1 VQWVHF
7 VIGRPA
13 VFFDIAIHS
22 VNCFIWHYF
31 NAMIQYNPK
40 AWLSLVFHSYSRFVM
55 RTLLPALI
63 FMAFFTFGVCYLIL
77 EIIHPDKD
85 EFTSTTAL
93 HSLLGIVLG
102 LFLVFRIN
110 SAYDRWWEG
119 RKLWGSMVNSTR
131 NFALKLNAYLDK
143 DDRENRNW
151 FSKMIPNFVYAS
163 KEHLRKGVQLSE
175 LEPADD
181 RFTEILNEYQHKPN
195 ALAGMLYSRVNELYK
210 KGKLTGEQF
219 FVLDKE
225 LKDFIDIIGACER
238 IKNTPIPYSYSMYI
252 KKFVFTYIITLP
264 FGFVT
269 TFKYVTIPAVL
280 LIAFVLLSVEL
291 ISEEIEDPFGRD
303 VNDLPTDELARKIRD
318 NIREILN

>member
-1 VQWVHF
+1 LGL
-7 VIGRPA
+7 ILKE
-13 VFFDIAIHS
+13 
-22 VNCFIWHYF
+22 
-31 NAMIQYNPK
+31 MIQYNPK
-40 AWLSLVFHSYSRFVM
+40 SWFALIFHAYSRFVM
-55 RTLLPALI
+55 KTLLPALV
-63 FMAFFTFGVCYLIL
+63 FMVLFTSAVCYIIL
-77 EIIHPDKD
+77 EIVHPEKD

-131 NFALKLNAYLDK
+131 NFALKLNAYLDQHDK
-143 DDRENRNW
+143 ENREW
-151 FSKMIPNFVYAS
+151 FTKMIPNFVYAS

-175 LEPADD
+175 LEVTDENFID
-181 RFTEILNEYQHKPN
+181 SLKKVNHKPN
-195 ALAGMLYSRVNELYK
+195 ALAGMLYSKVNALYK
-210 KGKLTGEQF
+210 EKKLTGDQF

-252 KKFVFTYIITLP
+252 KKFVFIYIITLP

-269 TFKYVTIPAVL
+269 TFKYVTIPTVL
-280 LIAFVLLSVEL
+280 LISFVLLSVEL
-291 ISEEIEDPFGRD
+291 IAEEIEDPFGRD
-303 VNDLPTDELARKIRD
+303 VNDLPTDELAGKIKE
-318 NIREILN
+318 NIREILG